1 MSTMSSAAIDD
12 GQNPVSSSR
21 TVPVELKS
29 ASVLDALA
37 KVFKRFWRLIRR
49 SIRNLSPQ
57 LVSLLVCLLAIPILI
72 LFSSVAGLLV
82 WKNVPKGW
90 SIPVYLQYGYVV
102 IHHSGKIPHAHYSM
116 TSDGGSPYADLAVK
130 NLFSNQ
136 PYDISLHLTVPASE
150 TNYGLGNFMTSLIVT
165 DYWNNTLA
173 VVRKPVSEAQYIV
186 VRIACSFQPVSRAPA
201 LP

>member
-1 MSTMSSAAIDD
+1 MSAMSSAVKDE
-12 GQNPVSSSR
+12 QNPVSSSR
-21 TVPVELKS
+21 TVPIELKS

-37 KVFKRFWRLIRR
+37 NGFKRIWRLIRR
-49 SIRNLSPQ
+49 SVRKLSPQ

-102 IHHSGKIPHAHYSM
+102 ICHSRVTHYAHYSM
-116 TSDGGSPYADLAVK
+116 NSDGGSPYADLAVN

-173 VVRKPVSEAQYIV
+173 VIRKPVSEAQYIV
-186 VRIACSFQPVSRAPA
+186 VRIACLFQPVSRASA